1 MRLTQEISFLVLK
14 EISLSASSDDDG
26 LHNEGLGA
34 NETVYSHHAMAEI
47 GEAVENFG
55 A

>member
-14 EISLSASSDDDG
+14 ETSLSVSSDDDG
-26 LHNEGLGA
+26 SHNEGLRA
-34 NETVYSHHAMAEI
+34 NETAYWHHAMAEI